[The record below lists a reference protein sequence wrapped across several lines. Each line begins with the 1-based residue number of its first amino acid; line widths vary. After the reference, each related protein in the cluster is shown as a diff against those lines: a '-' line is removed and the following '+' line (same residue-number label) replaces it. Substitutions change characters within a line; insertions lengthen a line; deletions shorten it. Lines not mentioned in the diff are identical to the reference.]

1 MSAYINWKNW
11 NKDAFGSIK
20 TKKYYFG
27 ALLKKFCL
35 DQSANILEIG
45 FGNGEFLSFI
55 KRINIPI
62 IGVEKEER
70 LVEIAK
76 KSGFNVFDNIDLIN
90 SKFDTIVLFDVLEHI
105 PQQEL
110 LIFLKKLES
119 LLNNFGQIIIRVPNG
134 SSPLGLNNQHG
145 DPTHQTIFTESKLA
159 FFSSQANLSV
169 KYSGGDLFP
178 IYNGSIAKIPS
189 RALKK
194 ILREIIERIIRFI
207 FSPLSKGVLSAN
219 AIYVLKKDI

>member
-11 NKDAFGSIK
+11 NKDEFGSIK
-20 TKKYYFG
+20 TKKYYFR

-35 DQSANILEIG
+35 DESANILEIG

-55 KRINIPI
+55 KELNIPI
-62 IGVEKEER
+62 IGVEKEKR

-110 LIFLKKLES
+110 LIFLRKLAS

-134 SSPLGLNNQHG
+134 SSPFGLNNQHG

-159 FFSSQANLSV
+159 FFSSQANLYV
-169 KYSGGDLFP
+169 KYSCGDLYP
-178 IYNGSIAKIPS
+178 IFNGSIAKIPS